1 MGSDPTKWQVEG
13 GGHSSKFLSK
23 TDRTKVKTVTST
35 ELGPGTYTLPDEYT
49 SHQPAH
55 VPFNSRTSRFKP
67 PPRAIGETPDLMAG
81 RGPGQ
86 YDAPDTWKSQPN
98 HAPFGQQSARF
109 RNLHG
114 EKTAET
120 IGPGTYHLSSEF
132 DPRTQNAV
140 GFISKVERMAKA
152 GEKTSNELGP
162 GTYHL
167 SSEFDPRT
175 QNAVGFIS
183 KVERMAPTG
192 YHTDMRRRSKLG
204 PGYYGTPDPWAVPTN
219 HAPFN
224 SSRSDRFANPGRHRS
239 NSALGPGSYGGHK
252 SY

>member
-1 MGSDPTKWQVEG
+1 MGSDPDKWQVEG

-23 TDRTKVKTVTST
+23 TDRSKVKAVTST

-49 SHQPAH
+49 SYQPAH

-86 YDAPDTWKSQPN
+86 YDAPDTWKSQSS

-120 IGPGTYHLSSEF
+120 IGPG
-132 DPRTQNAV
+132 
-140 GFISKVERMAKA
+140 K
-152 GEKTSNELGP
+152 
-162 GTYHL
+162 YHL

-239 NSALGPGSYGGHK
+239 NSALGPGSYKGHK